1 MNAKSKDRSDY
12 ASMQRQRSSLPAF
25 KYSETILKAIRDHQ
39 VVIIKGETGC
49 GKTTQVPQF
58 ILNEAIK
65 AGKGGNVGIIC
76 TQPRRIAAIGVAQRV
91 ADAENKANLKYEAD
105 MQTLEMMFDLIYKL
119 KQMEEQ
125 NAE

>member
-1 MNAKSKDRSDY
+1 MSIERDIAKQEDMKSTMK
-12 ASMQRQRSSLPAF
+12 
-25 KYSETILKAIRDHQ
+25 
-39 VVIIKGETGC
+39 
-49 GKTTQVPQF
+49 
-58 ILNEAIK
+58 
-65 AGKGGNVGIIC
+65 
-76 TQPRRIAAIGVAQRV
+76 AAIGAVLGVAILFVMFWSFLLQKQINDMQESMEEWSQHIAQRV

>member
-1 MNAKSKDRSDY
+1 MSIERDIAKQEDMKSTMK
-12 ASMQRQRSSLPAF
+12 
-25 KYSETILKAIRDHQ
+25 
-39 VVIIKGETGC
+39 
-49 GKTTQVPQF
+49 
-58 ILNEAIK
+58 
-65 AGKGGNVGIIC
+65 
-76 TQPRRIAAIGVAQRV
+76 AAIGAVLGVAILFVMFWSFMLQKQINDMQESMEEWRQHIAKRV

>member
-1 MNAKSKDRSDY
+1 MSIEKQIADKDD
-12 ASMQRQRSSLPAF
+12 M
-25 KYSETILKAIRDHQ
+25 KKTIK
-39 VVIIKGETGC
+39 
-49 GKTTQVPQF
+49 
-58 ILNEAIK
+58 
-65 AGKGGNVGIIC
+65 
-76 TQPRRIAAIGVAQRV
+76 AAIGAVVTVAILFVMFWSFMLQKQINDMQESMEEWSQHIAQRV

>member
-1 MNAKSKDRSDY
+1 MSIERDIAKQEDMKSTMK
-12 ASMQRQRSSLPAF
+12 
-25 KYSETILKAIRDHQ
+25 
-39 VVIIKGETGC
+39 
-49 GKTTQVPQF
+49 
-58 ILNEAIK
+58 
-65 AGKGGNVGIIC
+65 
-76 TQPRRIAAIGVAQRV
+76 AAIGAVLGVAIIFVMFWSFMLQKQINDMQESMEEWSQHIAQRV

>member
-1 MNAKSKDRSDY
+1 MSIERDIAKQEDMKSTMK
-12 ASMQRQRSSLPAF
+12 
-25 KYSETILKAIRDHQ
+25 
-39 VVIIKGETGC
+39 
-49 GKTTQVPQF
+49 
-58 ILNEAIK
+58 
-65 AGKGGNVGIIC
+65 
-76 TQPRRIAAIGVAQRV
+76 AAIGAVLGVAILFVMFWSFMLQKQINDMQDSMEEWSQHIAQRV

>member
-1 MNAKSKDRSDY
+1 MSIERDIAKQEDMKSTMK
-12 ASMQRQRSSLPAF
+12 
-25 KYSETILKAIRDHQ
+25 
-39 VVIIKGETGC
+39 
-49 GKTTQVPQF
+49 
-58 ILNEAIK
+58 
-65 AGKGGNVGIIC
+65 
-76 TQPRRIAAIGVAQRV
+76 AAIGAVLGVAILFVMFWSFMLQKQINDMQKSMEEWSQHIAQRV

>member
-1 MNAKSKDRSDY
+1 MSIERDIAKQED
-12 ASMQRQRSSLPAF
+12 
-25 KYSETILKAIRDHQ
+25 
-39 VVIIKGETGC
+39 IKSTM
-49 GKTTQVPQF
+49 K
-58 ILNEAIK
+58 
-65 AGKGGNVGIIC
+65 
-76 TQPRRIAAIGVAQRV
+76 AAIGAVLGVAILFVMFWSFMLQKQINDMQESMEEWSQHIAQRV